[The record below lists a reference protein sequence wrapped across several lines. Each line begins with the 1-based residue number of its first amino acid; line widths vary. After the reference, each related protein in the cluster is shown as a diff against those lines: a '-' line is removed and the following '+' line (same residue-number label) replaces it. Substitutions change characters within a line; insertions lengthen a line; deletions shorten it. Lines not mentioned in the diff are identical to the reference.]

1 MGAAGLYQST
11 GTKFGCGTALC
22 GACTV
27 RIDGE
32 ATRSCVTPVSSLQ
45 GQQLTTIEG
54 LPEKRRLSRSKGLG
68 AAQCFAVQLLP
79 VRSGHVRSNAAW
91 LHCYFQSITS
101 RI

>member
-54 LPEKRRLSRSKGLG
+54 LPEKGDYLVQKGW
-68 AAQCFAVQLLP
+68 VQLN
-79 VRSGHVRSNAAW
+79 VSQCNYCQSGQVMSAAMPLGCIVTSN
-91 LHCYFQSITS
+91 
-101 RI
+101 R